1 MKDEHCQRW
10 KPGQISGELFIVN
23 LLLFHGL
30 VFLVLFSFESL
41 AVLIFHNNPSLVPWY
56 ELLKPF
62 SLLSAALSSTLLP
75 SRSVGFIVKVHFVC
89 EVLINKRNNN
99 NTLETADSNV
109 PLFSD
114 ATVQYSKSV
123 GVTFF

>member
-1 MKDEHCQRW
+1 MKDEPCQQW
-10 KPGQISGELFIVN
+10 KPGQISGELFIVH

-62 SLLSAALSSTLLP
+62 PLLSAALSSALLP
-75 SRSVGFIVKVHFVC
+75 WWSAIDTVGFIVKVYFVC
-89 EVLINKRNNN
+89 EVLINKNNN
-99 NTLETADSNV
+99 SNLKTADSNV
-109 PLFSD
+109 LLFSD
-114 ATVQYSKSV
+114 ATVQYSKCV
-123 GVTFF
+123 